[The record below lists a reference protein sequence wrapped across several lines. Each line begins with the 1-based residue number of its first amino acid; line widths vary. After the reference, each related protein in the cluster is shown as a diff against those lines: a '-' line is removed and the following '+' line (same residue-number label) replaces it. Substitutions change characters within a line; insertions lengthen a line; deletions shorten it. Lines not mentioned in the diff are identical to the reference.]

1 MASEQ
6 NVLYTKSGTATGAHV
21 ALETA
26 HPTKYD
32 HWVIKN
38 TQSSAGDTIE
48 IKINGSAAIVLAGSE
63 SLSLDIT
70 ASPENVTVKENGHGY
85 RVIGTGR

>member
-6 NVLYTKSGTATGAHV
+6 NVLYTKSGAATGAHV

-26 HPTKYD
+26 HKTKYD
-32 HWVIKN
+32 HWVFKN
-38 TQSSAGDTIE
+38 TDSTASNTLE
-48 IKINGSAAIVLAGSE
+48 IKINGSAAIVLAGAE

-70 ASPENVTVKENGHGY
+70 ASPENVTVKENTRTY
-85 RVIGTGR
+85 RIIATGR